1 MKKPEL
7 LECTLRDG
15 SYAIDFQFTASDTRL
30 IAKGLEEA
38 GFDLIE
44 IGHGVGLRASRAGYG
59 EAAATDEEYLE
70 AAASVLTTARFGMFC
85 IPGIATLDDV
95 DLCASYGARFIRIG
109 TNVTE
114 VSMSK
119 PFIERAKKHGML
131 VSANFMKSYVL
142 PPSEFAEVAK
152 TSRAYGSDVVCLVDS
167 AGGMLPD
174 ELEHYLN
181 AVRSTSDVKI
191 GFHGHD
197 NLGLAVANTLHLV
210 RKGIDV
216 ADVTLQG
223 IGRGA
228 GNAST
233 EKVVMLLRKAGIDLG
248 IDEFKLMDLAT
259 EFVRPLLTKIGSE
272 PLDLVSG
279 LAMFHSSYMST
290 IRKWADRYE
299 ADPRRL
305 ILRVCEFDKVN
316 APDELVERCAKELAG
331 TGKPASARYRLHQYH
346 GREQDAKRS

>member
-1 MKKPEL
+1 MVQQL

-30 IAKGLEEA
+30 IAKGLEDA
-38 GFDLIE
+38 GFRLIE
-44 IGHGVGLRASRAGYG
+44 VGHGVGLRASVSGYG

-85 IPGIATLDDV
+85 IPGIARLEDV
-95 DLCASYGARFIRIG
+95 DLCATYGAKFIRIG
-109 TNVTE
+109 TNVTQVPE
-114 VSMSK
+114 SQA
-119 PFIERAKKHGML
+119 FIERAKRHGMY

-142 PPSEFAEVAK
+142 PPKEFAAVAK
-152 TSRAYGSDVVCLVDS
+152 LSREYGSDVVSLVDS

-174 ELEHYLN
+174 QLEAYVR
-181 AVRSTSDVKI
+181 AVRDVTDVAI

-210 RKGIDV
+210 RAGIDV

-228 GNAST
+228 GNACT
-233 EKVVMLLRKAGIDLG
+233 EMVVMLLRKAGIDLG
-248 IDEFKLMDLAT
+248 IDTFKLMDLST
-259 EFVRPLLTKIGSE
+259 DLVRPLLTKVGRDA
-272 PLDLVSG
+272 LDLVSG
-279 LAMFHSSYMST
+279 YAMFHSSYMGT
-290 IRKWADRYE
+290 IRKWADRYQ

-305 ILRVCEFDKVN
+305 IVRVCEHDMVN
-316 APDELVERCAKELAG
+316 APDDLVERCAKELAG
-331 TGKPASARYRLHQYH
+331 TGQPASARFRLHEYH
-346 GREQDAKRS
+346 GREQDDERP